1 MLRDLRCS
9 YVDAEK
15 LRFDFNAPKALAA
28 EQLVAVEALVNR
40 WIGEAHPVQVA
51 TALALT
57 HTRQEKSLGRTARRV
72 SDKGRE
78 RSTPRTPTEAASH
91 TTSLVESSPAE
102 MSHSLSLSLTF
113 SLTVQVAEMEL
124 AEAKAA
130 GATAMFGEKYSDSVR
145 VVDVPMV
152 SMELCG
158 GTHATNTAEI
168 RGFKVINPLR
178 G

>member
-102 MSHSLSLSLTF
+102 MSHSLSLSHLLSHCAGGGDGAGGGKGGGRDGDVRREIFRF
-113 SLTVQVAEMEL
+113 S
-124 AEAKAA
+124 A
-130 GATAMFGEKYSDSVR
+130 GGGRAYGVHGAVR
-145 VVDVPMV
+145 WH
-152 SMELCG
+152 
-158 GTHATNTAEI
+158 TRHQH
-168 RGFKVINPLR
+168 RGDPWLQ
-178 G
+178 GD